1 MSHPPIPIADVPRAM
16 TVFQYLRAHTGYD
29 AAVAACAPRVG
40 RRGRF
45 SFDLPGVDLDGI
57 RTQVTEALERR
68 GFRGWRH
75 AGGCRRCPTKVHGQS
90 PHSNAGAFAHTCC
103 CSSFW
108 RLHRLHLQC
117 TSVLAALAM
126 WPAGQRQARAEL
138 LCRSSRGRKRARA
151 KQRKGGRCAPPSSN
165 PCLSAPAHPT

>member
-75 AGGCRRCPTKVHGQS
+75 AGGTDGRGPRRLDYRQWS
-90 PHSNAGAFAHTCC
+90 
-103 CSSFW
+103 
-108 RLHRLHLQC
+108 C
-117 TSVLAALAM
+117 TL
-126 WPAGQRQARAEL
+126 
-138 LCRSSRGRKRARA
+138 KRTSDVW
-151 KQRKGGRCAPPSSN
+151 Q
-165 PCLSAPAHPT
+165 